1 MLYRKRKHGA
11 MVNRT
16 YRADV
21 RVRQLAPDHELGG
34 FVVWADFDGDPATV
48 EFLPVVG
55 WALATECDSH
65 GEELAT
71 ILTVTYGP
79 EGDFDLW
86 DANGPPV
93 DGFLGLSQEA
103 TPAARDAF
111 VAIARQRYDRLV
123 MRNRAAERIAVE
135 AFGGPVS

>member
-1 MLYRKRKHGA
+1 MSHRKRKHGA

-21 RVRQLAPDHELGG
+21 RVRQVAPDHELGG

-55 WALATECDSH
+55 WALA
-65 GEELAT
+65 EET
-71 ILTVTYGP
+71 DRDDQMTIILTVTYGP

-86 DANGPPV
+86 DTNGPPV

-103 TPAARDAF
+103 SPTARDAF
-111 VAIARQRYDRLV
+111 LTIAHQRYHQLLARSRAADQVAI
-123 MRNRAAERIAVE
+123 E